1 MGNAF
6 SANEGLGDTSRNVGR
21 AQGVTETKRKRGTTG
36 LYPVGASKPDPADLP
51 FITECLAN
59 VLLFNH
65 LSATQQR
72 AIVEEMYARPVPA
85 GEILIQEGDT
95 GLGASELYV
104 VKEGEFEVLQRR
116 KGVNLR
122 VNMKRRGDTFGEL
135 SLMYDCPRSATVAAT
150 QDAVVWVLE
159 RHVFRQHVQ
168 RGQEDAASQLELFLN
183 QVPILAPLS
192 KLEKLKLL
200 DAFEERTYPP
210 GAVVVR
216 EGEPGDLFYIIKEG
230 EATVLQ
236 NVPASGGGSGGWV
249 EDGNMVGTATSSA
262 AITSAG
268 QQQPNKPTAHPST
281 SSTTVHG
288 KSSPLPGTRRVN
300 QLFRSDFFGEAAL
313 LNSAPRTASVVTVT
327 RLVCLTLDREN
338 FISLLGPLEQLM
350 AREKSPH
357 VVGARLMKLASLG
370 GPSRQQAM
378 VHIKRRRYSK
388 SQGQWVWE
396 LVRAV
401 GHLDEVLELKTSTG
415 GGGGGGDAQQQAQ
428 PIVTAAADKANGNEP
443 VPVLELVE
451 GVVLGSGAFSRVSV
465 VTEEGSSRAYALKRM
480 RKTAVA
486 QCPEHIFCEQAITR
500 NLTHPF
506 CIRQYSSFQ
515 DKYHLYFLFDLMP
528 GGDLMD
534 ILVNEAKVVLIR
546 VPKGPF
552 QRGCIAP
559 QTKVLRGLPEDI
571 ARFYIASIVLAL
583 EYLHD
588 HNIVY
593 RDLKPE
599 NVFID
604 QQGYPKLGDFGFA
617 KVLDVGKRT
626 YTFCGTP
633 GYVAPENILAHGY
646 GTSVDWWGLGVVA
659 FVLLT
664 GRQPFTFP
672 KSDDPM
678 VVMRRIVDDEFV
690 VKYPPYITAA
700 AKDLI
705 SRLLERKPTRRL
717 GALAGRAGDVKRHKW
732 FEGFDWDALAAR
744 KMAPPRQPKDDAA
757 KRIRDLATQERKHG
771 MRPPKETPEELMEA
785 NKVFEDF

>member
-1 MGNAF
+1 
-6 SANEGLGDTSRNVGR
+6 
-21 AQGVTETKRKRGTTG
+21 
-36 LYPVGASKPDPADLP
+36 
-51 FITECLAN
+51 
-59 VLLFNH
+59 
-65 LSATQQR
+65 
-72 AIVEEMYARPVPA
+72 MYERPIPA

-122 VNMKRRGDTFGEL
+122 VNMKRRGDTFGEV
-135 SLMYDCPRSATVAAT
+135 SLMYNCPRSATVAAT

-159 RHVFRQHVQ
+159 RDIFRQHVKK
-168 RGQEDAASQLELFLN
+168 GQEDASSQLELFLN
-183 QVPILAPLS
+183 QVPILTPLS
-192 KLEKLKLL
+192 KEEKLKLL
-200 DAFEERTYPP
+200 DAFEEKVYPA
-210 GAVVVR
+210 GSTVVQ
-216 EGEPGDLFYIIKEG
+216 EGDVGDLFYIIKDG

-236 NVPASGGGSGGWV
+236 GTAQNSPAETAAADPAS
-249 EDGNMVGTATSSA
+249 SSA
-262 AITSAG
+262 
-268 QQQPNKPTAHPST
+268 KP
-281 SSTTVHG
+281 
-288 KSSPLPGTRRVN
+288 RRVN
-300 QLFRSDFFGEAAL
+300 QLFRSDFFGEASL
-313 LNSAPRTASVVTVT
+313 LNSAPRTASVVAIT

-357 VVGARLMKLASLG
+357 VVGARLMKLASRG

-378 VHIKRRRYSK
+378 VHIKRRRYSRT
-388 SQGQWVWE
+388 QGQWVWE
-396 LVRAV
+396 LVRAI
-401 GHLDEVLELKTSTG
+401 GHLDEVLELKNATPTEVVIAGHPPRVDG
-415 GGGGGGDAQQQAQ
+415 GGGVGDGGISGTGDVATQS
-428 PIVTAAADKANGNEP
+428 
-443 VPVLELVE
+443 PVLTLVE

-486 QCPEHIFCEQAITR
+486 QCPEHIYCEQTITR

-506 CIRQYSSFQ
+506 CIRQYGSFQ

-534 ILVNEAKVVLIR
+534 ILVSEANVMSMR
-546 VPKGPF
+546 VPQGPF
-552 QRGCIAP
+552 HRGCMAP
-559 QTKVLRGLPEDI
+559 QTKMLKGLSEGI
-571 ARFYIASIVLAL
+571 ARFYVASIVLAL

-617 KVLDVGKRT
+617 KVLDSGKRT

-646 GTSVDWWGLGVVA
+646 GPSVDWWGLGVVLY
-659 FVLLT
+659 VLLT
-664 GRQPFTFP
+664 GKQPFTSP
-672 KSDDPM
+672 KTDDPM
-678 VVMRRIVDDEFV
+678 VIMRRIVDEEFAI
-690 VKYPPYITAA
+690 KFPPYVSPM

-705 SRLLERKPTRRL
+705 LKLLERKPTRRL
-717 GALAGRAGDVKRHKW
+717 GSLAGHAQDVKKHRW
-732 FEGFDWDALAAR
+732 FEGFDWNALAAR
-744 KMAPPRQPKDDAA
+744 KMVPPRQPKDDAA
-757 KRIRDLATQERKHG
+757 KRIRDLAVR
-771 MRPPKETPEELMEA
+771 
-785 NKVFEDF
+785 

>member
-1 MGNAF
+1 M
-6 SANEGLGDTSRNVGR
+6 
-21 AQGVTETKRKRGTTG
+21 
-36 LYPVGASKPDPADLP
+36 
-51 FITECLAN
+51 
-59 VLLFNH
+59 LLFNH
-65 LSATQQR
+65 LDAAQQR
-72 AIVEEMYARPVPA
+72 SIVQAMYERPVPA
-85 GEILIQEGDT
+85 GEILIQEGET

-159 RHVFRQHVQ
+159 RDVFRQHV
-168 RGQEDAASQLELFLN
+168 RKGQEDAASQLELFLN
-183 QVPILAPLS
+183 QVPILSPLS
-192 KLEKLKLL
+192 KVEKLRLL
-200 DAFEERTYPP
+200 DAFEEKTYQA
-210 GAVVVR
+210 GETVVHQ
-216 EGEPGDLFYIIKEG
+216 GQSGDLFYIIKDG

-236 NVPASGGGSGGWV
+236 HDEV
-249 EDGNMVGTATSSA
+249 EGGTAATPATAAAATAAA
-262 AITSAG
+262 AIAADLVKDGSAG
-268 QQQPNKPTAHPST
+268 KDTEELTTTGLTT
-281 SSTTVHG
+281 SGSA
-288 KSSPLPGTRRVN
+288 SARRVN
-300 QLFRSDFFGEAAL
+300 QLFRSDFFGETSL
-313 LNSAPRTASVVTVT
+313 LTSAPRTASVIAVT

-338 FISLLGPLEQLM
+338 FISVLGPLEQLM

-357 VVGARLMKLASLG
+357 VVGARLMKLASQG

-396 LVRAV
+396 LVRSV
-401 GHLDEVLELKTSTG
+401 GHLDEVLELKSVAASSGALDSNLRSLPSSPTASG
-415 GGGGGGDAQQQAQ
+415 GAGG
-428 PIVTAAADKANGNEP
+428 TAFNSGQDPNKADGSLQ
-443 VPVLELVE
+443 PVLTLVE

-465 VTEEGSSRAYALKRM
+465 VTEEGSPRAYALKRM

-506 CIRQYSSFQ
+506 CIRQYGSFQ

-534 ILVNEAKVVLIR
+534 VLVAEARIVAMR

-552 QRGCIAP
+552 QRGCMAP
-559 QTKVLRGLPEDI
+559 QTKFLRGLPEDV
-571 ARFYIASIVLAL
+571 ARFYVASIVLAL

-617 KVLDVGKRT
+617 KVLDAGKRT

-646 GTSVDWWGLGVVA
+646 GTSVDWWGLGVVM

-664 GRQPFTFP
+664 GRQPFTSP
-672 KSDDPM
+672 KSEDPM
-678 VVMRRIVDDEFV
+678 VVMRRIVDEEFA
-690 VKYPPYITAA
+690 VKFPPYISPA
-700 AKDLI
+700 AKDLVL
-705 SRLLERKPTRRL
+705 RLLERKPTRRL

-732 FEGFDWDALAAR
+732 FDGFDWEALSAR
-744 KMAPPRQPKDDAA
+744 KMVPPRQPKDDAA

-771 MRPPKETPEELMEA
+771 ARAPKETPEELMEA
-785 NKVFEDF
+785 NKVFEEF

>member
-1 MGNAF
+1 M
-6 SANEGLGDTSRNVGR
+6 
-21 AQGVTETKRKRGTTG
+21 
-36 LYPVGASKPDPADLP
+36 
-51 FITECLAN
+51 
-59 VLLFNH
+59 LLFNH
-65 LSATQQR
+65 LDAAQQR
-72 AIVEEMYARPVPA
+72 SIVQAMYERPVPA
-85 GEILIQEGDT
+85 GEILIQEGET

-159 RHVFRQHVQ
+159 RDVFRQHV
-168 RGQEDAASQLELFLN
+168 RKGQEDAASQLELFLN
-183 QVPILAPLS
+183 QVPILSPLS
-192 KLEKLKLL
+192 KLEKLRLL
-200 DAFEERTYPP
+200 DAFEEKTYQA
-210 GAVVVR
+210 GETVVHQ
-216 EGEPGDLFYIIKEG
+216 GQTGDLFYIIKDG

-236 NVPASGGGSGGWV
+236 HDETKLPAVPPTAIAALGNSGAGV
-249 EDGNMVGTATSSA
+249 AEGTEGTSS
-262 AITSAG
+262 SA
-268 QQQPNKPTAHPST
+268 PSKSGD
-281 SSTTVHG
+281 SSG
-288 KSSPLPGTRRVN
+288 ARRVN
-300 QLFRSDFFGEAAL
+300 QLFRSDFFGETSL
-313 LNSAPRTASVVTVT
+313 LTSAPRTASVVAVT

-338 FISLLGPLEQLM
+338 FISVLGPLEQLM

-357 VVGARLMKLASLG
+357 VVGARLMKLASQG

-396 LVRAV
+396 LVRSV
-401 GHLDEVLELKTSTG
+401 GHLDEVLELKSVAASSATLDSNLKSLPSSPLAG
-415 GGGGGGDAQQQAQ
+415 GGAGAGASNSFGDGGGLNNDDDATFQ
-428 PIVTAAADKANGNEP
+428 
-443 VPVLELVE
+443 PVLTLVE

-465 VTEEGSSRAYALKRM
+465 VTEEGSPRAYALKRM

-506 CIRQYSSFQ
+506 CIRQYGSFQ

-534 ILVNEAKVVLIR
+534 VLVAEARIIAMR

-552 QRGCIAP
+552 QRGCMAP
-559 QTKVLRGLPEDI
+559 QTKFLRGLPEAV
-571 ARFYIASIVLAL
+571 ARFYVASIVLAL

-617 KVLDVGKRT
+617 KVLDAGKRT

-646 GTSVDWWGLGVVA
+646 GTSVDWWGLGVVM

-664 GRQPFTFP
+664 GRQPFTSP
-672 KSDDPM
+672 KSEDPM
-678 VVMRRIVDDEFV
+678 VVMRRIVDEEFD
-690 VKYPPYITAA
+690 VKFPPYISPA
-700 AKDLI
+700 AKDLV

-732 FEGFDWDALAAR
+732 FDGFDWEALSAR
-744 KMAPPRQPKDDAA
+744 KMVPPRQPKDDAA

-771 MRPPKETPEELMEA
+771 ARPPKETPEELTEA

>member
-1 MGNAF
+1 M
-6 SANEGLGDTSRNVGR
+6 
-21 AQGVTETKRKRGTTG
+21 
-36 LYPVGASKPDPADLP
+36 
-51 FITECLAN
+51 
-59 VLLFNH
+59 LLFNH
-65 LSATQQR
+65 LDAAQQR
-72 AIVEEMYARPVPA
+72 SIVEAMYERPVPA
-85 GEILIQEGDT
+85 GEILIQEGET

-159 RHVFRQHVQ
+159 RDVFRQHV
-168 RGQEDAASQLELFLN
+168 RKGQEDAASQLELFLN
-183 QVPILAPLS
+183 QVPILSPLS
-192 KLEKLKLL
+192 KVEKLRLL
-200 DAFEERTYPP
+200 DAFEEKTYQA
-210 GAVVVR
+210 GETVVHQ
-216 EGEPGDLFYIIKEG
+216 GQTGDLFYIIKDG

-236 NVPASGGGSGGWV
+236 RDETQVPAAIPTAGAAASLGNAAAAGVAGGEEGTSGG
-249 EDGNMVGTATSSA
+249 SA
-262 AITSAG
+262 ANS
-268 QQQPNKPTAHPST
+268 
-281 SSTTVHG
+281 SSTAPHTSG
-288 KSSPLPGTRRVN
+288 DSSGVRRVN
-300 QLFRSDFFGEAAL
+300 QLFRSDFFGETSL
-313 LNSAPRTASVVTVT
+313 LTSTPRTASVVAVT

-338 FISLLGPLEQLM
+338 FISVLGPLEQLM
-350 AREKSPH
+350 ARQKSPH
-357 VVGARLMKLASLG
+357 VVGARLMKLASQG

-388 SQGQWVWE
+388 SQSQWVWE
-396 LVRAV
+396 LVRSV
-401 GHLDEVLELKTSTG
+401 GHLDEVLELKTVAASSVVIDSNSKSLSSSPLAPEG
-415 GGGGGGDAQQQAQ
+415 GGAGNSGGGDGSH
-428 PIVTAAADKANGNEP
+428 IDDDGSLH
-443 VPVLELVE
+443 PVLTLVE

-465 VTEEGSSRAYALKRM
+465 VTEEGSPRAYALKRM

-506 CIRQYSSFQ
+506 CIRQYGSFQ

-534 ILVNEAKVVLIR
+534 VLVAEAKIVAMR

-552 QRGCIAP
+552 QRGCMAP
-559 QTKVLRGLPEDI
+559 QTKFLRGLPEDV

-617 KVLDVGKRT
+617 KVLDAGKRT

-646 GTSVDWWGLGVVA
+646 GTSVDWWGLGIVM

-664 GRQPFTFP
+664 GRQPFTSP
-672 KSDDPM
+672 KSEDPM
-678 VVMRRIVDDEFV
+678 VVMRRIVDEEFD
-690 VKYPPYITAA
+690 VKFTPYVSSA
-700 AKDLI
+700 AKDLVL
-705 SRLLERKPTRRL
+705 RLLERKPTRRL
-717 GALAGRAGDVKRHKW
+717 GALAGRAGDVKRHRW
-732 FEGFDWDALAAR
+732 FDGFDWEALSAR
-744 KMAPPRQPKDDAA
+744 KMVPPRQPKDDAA

-771 MRPPKETPEELMEA
+771 ARPPKETPEELMEA